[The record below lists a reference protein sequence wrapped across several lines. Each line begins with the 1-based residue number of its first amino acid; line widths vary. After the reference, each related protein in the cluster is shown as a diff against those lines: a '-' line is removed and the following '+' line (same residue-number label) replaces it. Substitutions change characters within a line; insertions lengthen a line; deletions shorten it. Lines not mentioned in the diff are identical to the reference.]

1 MPGITPSRHSASG
14 SEAFI
19 GAPCPG
25 KGAIDEIRRQP
36 KTQCKPV
43 STGMHCVFC
52 FSLPTRTS
60 AGGTRTNR
68 QRPRIGKA
76 PGSMPKQACA
86 VRCLRRFFGTESCL
100 PCVRRAPAAALFRT
114 FAKQLPQRPRCGSD
128 FPKKPPPRTYSEKP
142 GKYTRLKSGSAKTP
156 LYRAPAVFQSCRERH
171 RALLPGL
178 TPAKR
183 SSSPPPPRRAAVRYK
198 SLSGLTRQPQ
208 RSSARPQSA
217 SQSPPEGEI
226 TLKPPSGPIPPQLL
240 RHLPENTP
248 IIYNSFLIFL

>member
-1 MPGITPSRHSASG
+1 MHCGFLFFTRASG
-14 SEAFI
+14 
-19 GAPCPG
+19 
-25 KGAIDEIRRQP
+25 RQP
-36 KTQCKPV
+36 GETPAKAA
-43 STGMHCVFC
+43 M
-52 FSLPTRTS
+52 
-60 AGGTRTNR
+60 
-68 QRPRIGKA
+68 PRIGKA

-86 VRCLRRFFGTESCL
+86 VRCLRRFSGTESCL

-128 FPKKPPPRTYSEKP
+128 FPKKPPPRAYSEKP

-156 LYRAPAVFQSCRERH
+156 LYRAPAVFQSRRERH

-183 SSSPPPPRRAAVRYK
+183 SSSPPPPRRAAVRYE

-217 SQSPPEGEI
+217 SQSPPRNHPQAPER
-226 TLKPPSGPIPPQLL
+226 TRSAAALTASARKHAYNLQFFLDFSLKSVYNKELNIGHGAAQTEPEVFPVSGLSPAYVLAEL
-240 RHLPENTP
+240 RTAV
-248 IIYNSFLIFL
+248 